1 MMIMRTIKVTGKG
14 QSRVRP
20 DTTRV
25 KIILKGVYQK
35 YEETLRHS
43 AQDTAKLRD
52 LLVQLGFKETDL
64 KTPYFYFNTKFN
76 EVKVGNTFKK
86 QFAGYQ
92 YYHEMKVEFSF
103 DNDRLGRI
111 MQALAASSLNPEFN
125 INYLVSNPET
135 VKTELLEKAVC
146 DAAKKAEVLSS
157 AAKVRLREI
166 QSIDCSWEE
175 LNFEI
180 SPINSGCLAE
190 SRDGSNC
197 GGYDLGIEPDDIELH
212 NTVTVIWEIE

>member
-1 MMIMRTIKVTGKG
+1 MI
-14 QSRVRP
+14 
-20 DTTRV
+20 
-25 KIILKGVYQK
+25 
-35 YEETLRHS
+35 
-43 AQDTAKLRD
+43 
-52 LLVQLGFKETDL
+52 
-64 KTPYFYFNTKFN
+64 
-76 EVKVGNTFKK
+76 
-86 QFAGYQ
+86 
-92 YYHEMKVEFSF
+92 
-103 DNDRLGRI
+103 
-111 MQALAASSLNPEFN
+111 ALAGLCRLSLHLHL
-125 INYLVSNPET
+125 IRSLVSNPET
-135 VKTELLEKAVC
+135 VKTELLGKAVC